1 MSLVTPHIGLLFW
14 MLVSFSVVFFVL
26 KKYAWPVILRMLEER
41 EQSIDLALHE
51 AEKAREEI
59 IRLQSDNERILQ
71 EVQQKRD
78 EMLKEAKAIQEKMM
92 EEARLQADG
101 ERRKMLAETAAMIAA
116 EKEAAAKDVK
126 RLMATHAT
134 DIARLLLKKELT
146 GDKAQDEL
154 IDNYLKQLDLN
165 A

>member
-14 MLVSFSVVFFVL
+14 MLLSFSVVFFVL

-59 IRLQSDNERILQ
+59 VRLQSDNERMLQ

-78 EMLKEAKAIQEKMM
+78 AMLKEAKAIQEKMM

-101 ERRKMLAETAAMIAA
+101 ERRKMLAETAALIAT
-116 EKEAAAKDVK
+116 EKEAATKDVK
-126 RLMATHAT
+126 RLMAAHAVT
-134 DIARLLLKKELT
+134 IARLLLKKELS

-154 IDNYLKQLDLN
+154 IDNYLKQLDLK

>member
-116 EKEAAAKDVK
+116 EKEAATKDVK
-126 RLMATHAT
+126 RLMAAHAVT
-134 DIARLLLKKELT
+134 IARLLLKKELT

>member
-134 DIARLLLKKELT
+134 AIARLLLKKELT